1 MQPCQ
6 DAQQTRKR
14 NVTNQLTTPCKNKAE
29 GTSVFP
35 QPVPAQ
41 CSDHGQIT
49 SRASVTELGHIS
61 TSMDNG
67 RRSGHVD
74 ANDTT
79 WPQVP
84 DTKLPSHAKD
94 FFGIH
99 HHLGNSSNHRIRGS
113 KRNLPNPRRNSKNSM
128 DEGGGSHR
136 IAPKRHLRVN
146 EKPNKPVENPQK
158 QSQK

>member
-14 NVTNQLTTPCKNKAE
+14 NVTNQLTTPCKNKQKGQAFLSSQCLL
-29 GTSVFP
+29 T
-35 QPVPAQ
+35 AQ
-41 CSDHGQIT
+41 TMVKSQ
-49 SRASVTELGHIS
+49 VEQLTELGHIS
-61 TSMDNG
+61 TSMDSG
-67 RRSGHVD
+67 RRSGHLD

-99 HHLGNSSNHRIRGS
+99 HHLGNSSSHRIRGS
-113 KRNLPNPRRNSKNSM
+113 KRNLLNPRRNSKNSM